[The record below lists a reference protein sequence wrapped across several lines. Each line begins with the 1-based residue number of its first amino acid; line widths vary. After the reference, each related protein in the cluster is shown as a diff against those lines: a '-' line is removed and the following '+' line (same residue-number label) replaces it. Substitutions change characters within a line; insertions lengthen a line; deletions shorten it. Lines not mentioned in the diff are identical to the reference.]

1 MNLVPDSIE
10 PIEGWKMLNLG
21 PDGTL
26 VSPNYDMTWYPASPV
41 CALCKTDSYIQRWVL
56 VDGPVPLETPGQA
69 PSYVVAAGGMTF
81 YQAPSPVTV
90 PLPLVVP
97 PPGKHWELHSF
108 KNEHTAPGE
117 GCSCGIYVAR
127 NIVTTAGYGTV
138 LVKVKGWGNVHEH
151 SGGWRVEY
159 AYPSEIYVNT
169 MEEALALE
177 AYGVPIKLRED
188 VKDQDI
194 RKVLMVSDPTKAI
207 QKVKAQGLLA
217 GKVGMLICLFALCLN
232 IVLFAIKP
240 NIPGG
245 IAMAIMA
252 LATGF
257 LADQVRRNG

>member
-1 MNLVPDSIE
+1 
-10 PIEGWKMLNLG
+10 MLNLG

-26 VSPNYDMTWYPASPV
+26 VSPNYDMTWYPARPASAI
-41 CALCKTDSYIQRWVL
+41 CRTDSYIQRWVL
-56 VDGPVPLETPGQA
+56 VDGPVPPDPPAEIPIG
-69 PSYVVAAGGMTF
+69 YVMASGGMNF
-81 YQAPSPVTV
+81 YHQSTAPVPVAK
-90 PLPLVVP
+90 PQVVP

-108 KNEHTAPGE
+108 LNEHDAPGG

-138 LVKVKGWGNVHEH
+138 LVKVKGWGNVLVH

-177 AYGVPIKLRED
+177 AYGVPIKLCED
-188 VKDQDI
+188 VADRDI
-194 RKVLMVSDPTKAI
+194 RKVLTIADPTKAI
-207 QKVKAQGLLA
+207 QKIKAQGRLA

-232 IVLFAIKP
+232 IGMFAIKP
-240 NIPGG
+240 NTPSG
-245 IAMAIMA
+245 IAIVIIA